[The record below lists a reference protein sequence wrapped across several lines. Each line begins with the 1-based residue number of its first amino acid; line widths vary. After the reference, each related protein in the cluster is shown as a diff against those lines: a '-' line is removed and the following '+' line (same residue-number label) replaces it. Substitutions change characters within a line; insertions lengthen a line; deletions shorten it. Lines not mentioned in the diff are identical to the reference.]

1 MDKLFHHM
9 TSLNSLTETSRKTAT
24 LLHQSG
30 TTTDIISAHNDLIV
44 VGNMVDVAI
53 IEMREVS
60 EQM

>member
-1 MDKLFHHM
+1 M
-9 TSLNSLTETSRKTAT
+9 TSLKSLTETARNTVRT
-24 LLHQSG
+24 LHQSG

-60 EQM
+60 EQI